1 MSKREK
7 IEKRNKIIIGV
18 VLSLFMLSSLGSVI
32 LYYGNSESDTNK
44 FTLDLSNGKY
54 QFVRKQDS
62 VGNLYYE
69 VSSENTGFNVFYV
82 PEQLNT
88 IEISQ
93 DTINQIKNSYYF
105 YLTFDPEE
113 SDLTSIDY
121 LRFDLK
127 NNIPQTKYFQDAVTK
142 SSDIYN
148 LPIITCQNATFQT
161 PVIILKQGNS
171 TNITSANNC
180 INLEFEQYQ
189 LLHVRDL
196 LVYLM
201 HGIDID
207 QVN

>member
-7 IEKRNKIIIGV
+7 IEKRNRIIIGV

-32 LYYGNSESDTNK
+32 LYYGNSDSDTNK

-69 VSSENTGFNVFYV
+69 VSSDNTIFNVFYV
-82 PEQLNT
+82 PDQLNT
-88 IEISQ
+88 RDIDQNVI
-93 DTINQIKNSYYF
+93 TQIKDTYFF

-113 SDLTSIDY
+113 SDLTYVDY
-121 LRFDLK
+121 LRFDLR
-127 NNIPQTKYFQDAVTK
+127 NNIPQTRYFQDAVTK
-142 SSDIYN
+142 PSDTYN

-161 PVIILKQGNS
+161 PVIIMKQGNS
-171 TNITSANNC
+171 TNITSTNNC
-180 INLEFEQYQ
+180 INLEFAQYQ
-189 LLHVRDL
+189 LLQIRDM

-201 HGIDID
+201 HGIDIN

>member
-1 MSKREK
+1 MKRRDK
-7 IEKRNKIIIGV
+7 VEKRNRIIIGV
-18 VLSLFMLSSLGSVI
+18 VLSLFMLSSLGSVV
-32 LYYGNSESDTNK
+32 LYYGNSDSDTNK
-44 FTLDLSNGKY
+44 FTLELSNGKY

-69 VSSENTGFNVFYV
+69 VTSDNKAFNVFYV
-82 PEQLNT
+82 PEQLSALNV
-88 IEISQ
+88 SQ
-93 DTINQIKNSYYF
+93 DTINQIKNFYYF

-113 SDLTSIDY
+113 PDLTYVDY
-121 LRFDLK
+121 LRFDLR
-127 NNIPQTKYFQDAVTK
+127 NNIPQTRYFQDAVTK

-148 LPIITCQNATFQT
+148 LPIITCQNATSQT

-171 TNITSANNC
+171 TNITSTNNC
-180 INLEFEQYQ
+180 INLEFAQYQ

-207 QVN
+207 